1 MVYYFCYTRNKFVS
15 QPLCAPL
22 LRIHLFL
29 FLGGIQAATAQL
41 PLLQLMDCGM
51 SLRSNLQNE
60 KQGAYF
66 GEINGRI
73 RLCPKLPTILKKQPM
88 RQKLIIKHDNLKKL
102 SLWGCSAIDV
112 RLRILLTGIYSNPWI
127 SCHH

>member
-1 MVYYFCYTRNKFVS
+1 MVYYFWYSKNEFAS
-15 QPLCAPL
+15 QPLCAPVV
-22 LRIHLFL
+22 RIHPCDFV
-29 FLGGIQAATAQL
+29 GGIQAATAQL

-73 RLCPKLPTILKKQPM
+73 RLCPKLPTLKKQPM
-88 RQKLIIKHDNLKKL
+88 RQKLIIKHENLKKL

-112 RLRILLTGIYSNPWI
+112 SLQILLAGIHSNP
-127 SCHH
+127 CM

>member
-1 MVYYFCYTRNKFVS
+1 
-15 QPLCAPL
+15 LCAPL
-22 LRIHLFL
+22 LIIHLCD

-73 RLCPKLPTILKKQPM
+73 RLCPKLPTLKKQPM
-88 RQKLIIKHDNLKKL
+88 RQKLIIKHENLKKL

-112 RLRILLTGIYSNPWI
+112 SLQILLAGI
-127 SCHH
+127 H

>member
-1 MVYYFCYTRNKFVS
+1 M
-15 QPLCAPL
+15 
-22 LRIHLFL
+22 L